1 MTFLERTKSV
11 LSLAVMLKDDLSPDK
26 KTIGDVFLEATRVK
40 KEILQHSTGYF
51 LLIDLPEGEHIL
63 TGGGHF
69 YKPGNLTVDTKSIDP
84 KQPFA
89 ELALTPKSNYPF
101 PGGLTVLVGKI
112 VEKDYRP
119 IANAAINVTTM
130 AQSATSEDDG
140 GFFIMFTI
148 GSDINITLT
157 INKTGYISGSV
168 PVLLKKGEVTRI
180 IEPIML
186 TRQ

>member
-11 LSLAVMLKDDLSPDK
+11 LGLAVMLKDDLSPDK
-26 KTIGDVFLEATRVK
+26 KTIGDVFLKATRVK
-40 KEILQHSTGYF
+40 KKIIQHGTGYF
-51 LLIDLPEGEHIL
+51 LLIDLPEGEHVL

-69 YKPGNLTVDTKSIDP
+69 YKSGNLTIDTKSIDP

-101 PGGLTVLVGKI
+101 PGGITVLLGRI
-112 VEKDYRP
+112 IEKDYRP
-119 IANAAINVTTM
+119 IANADINVTAM

-148 GSDINITLT
+148 DSDINVTLT
-157 INKTGYISGSV
+157 INKVGYINGSV
-168 PVLLKKGEVTRI
+168 PVLLKKGVVTRI

>member
-26 KTIGDVFLEATRVK
+26 NTIGDVFLKATGVR
-40 KEILQHSTGYF
+40 KEILQHDTGYF
-51 LLIDLPEGEHIL
+51 LLIDLPEGEHVL
-63 TGGGHF
+63 TGSGHF

-89 ELALTPKSNYPF
+89 ELTLTPKSNYPF
-101 PGGLTVLVGKI
+101 PGGITVLLGKI
-112 VEKDYRP
+112 ADKDYKP
-119 IANAAINVTTM
+119 IANASITVTTM
-130 AQSATSEDDG
+130 TESATSEDNG
-140 GFFIMFTI
+140 GFFIVFTMD
-148 GSDINITLT
+148 GDINITLT
-157 INKTGYISGSV
+157 INKVGYISGSV
-168 PVLLKKGEVTRI
+168 PVLLKKGVVTRI

>member
-11 LSLAVMLKDDLSPDK
+11 LGLAVMLKDDLSPDK
-26 KTIGDVFLEATRVK
+26 KTIGDVSLKATGVK
-40 KEILQHSTGYF
+40 RKILQHSTGYF
-51 LLIDLPEGEHIL
+51 LLIDLPEGEHVL

-69 YKPGNLTVDTKSIDP
+69 YKPGNLTIDTKSIDP

-89 ELALTPKSNYPF
+89 ELTLTPKSNYPF
-101 PGGLTVLVGKI
+101 PGGITVLVGKI
-112 VEKDYRP
+112 AGQDYRP
-119 IANAAINVTTM
+119 IANASITVTSMT
-130 AQSATSEDDG
+130 QSATSEDSG

-148 GSDINITLT
+148 DSDIDITLT
-157 INKTGYISGSV
+157 INKNGYISGSV
-168 PVLLKKGEVTRI
+168 PVQLKKGVMTRI

>member
-11 LSLAVMLKDDLSPDK
+11 LGLAVMLKDDLSPDK
-26 KTIGDVFLEATRVK
+26 KTIGDVFLKATRVK
-40 KEILQHSTGYF
+40 KKIIQHGTGYF

-69 YKPGNLTVDTKSIDP
+69 YKPGNLTVDTESIDP

-89 ELALTPKSNYPF
+89 DLTLTPKSNYPF
-101 PGGLTVLVGKI
+101 PGGITVLVGRI
-112 VEKDYRP
+112 AEKDYRP
-119 IANAAINVTTM
+119 IANASITVTDMTESAI
-130 AQSATSEDDG
+130 SEDDG
-140 GFFIMFTI
+140 GFFILFTI
-148 GSDINITLT
+148 DSDIDITLT
-157 INKTGYISGSV
+157 INKAGYISGSV
-168 PVLLKKGEVTRI
+168 PVLLKKGVVTRI